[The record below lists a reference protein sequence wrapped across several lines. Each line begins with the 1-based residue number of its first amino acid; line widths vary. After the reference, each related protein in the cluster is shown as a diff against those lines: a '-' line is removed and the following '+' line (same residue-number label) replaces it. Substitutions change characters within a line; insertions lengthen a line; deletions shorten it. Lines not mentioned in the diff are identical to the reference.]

1 MEQISFRRNDVIFR
15 QGDPADCMYAVRSG
29 AVAVVLDCG
38 GPDETKLTELRA
50 GQYLGEMGLLDSAPR
65 SATAVS
71 LSDDTVL
78 ERIAESDFQAFFDEN
93 PELLLSML
101 QQMSSRL
108 RRVTRDYAGACRPK
122 RPGRISALRSATALP
137 RHSPAMKAL
146 RPPMALTNERRGVH
160 TVNNRTFSLG
170 DIIFRQQDPSDLMYE
185 ICRGRVGIFLDYETE
200 NQKMIADLSDGQFFG
215 EMGVIEGSPRSAT
228 AVSLADGTLLRPVTE
243 DELPAFLRENPDR
256 LLALMR
262 QLSARTRE
270 RTLQYHEVCRAL
282 SAAVAAHKQGAEKD
296 PALKQELEHI
306 SQAAEKPAKKKSY
319 NPAVNTALFRYVLD
333 DLEKTEGNRELVRVG
348 FLERRRVRHLSPR
361 ELHVNPDDEFTDPN
375 IGPSDRIISEYMDLI
390 RNLQFQRAD
399 IFDEPVLVNKMK
411 AGGYMI
417 SL

>member
-78 ERIAESDFQAFFDEN
+78 ERPSLMRIPSFSSACFSRCPPACAAS
-93 PELLLSML
+93 PATMPGPAVPWPTLS
-101 QQMSSRL
+101 
-108 RRVTRDYAGACRPK
+108 RPK

-137 RHSPAMKAL
+137 RPSPAMKAL

-170 DIIFRQQDPSDLMYE
+170 DIIFRQQDPSDLVYE

-256 LLALMR
+256 LLTLMR

-333 DLEKTEGNRELVRVG
+333 ESAFSSAAGYATSLPASCMSTPMTSLPTRISGPATAS
-348 FLERRRVRHLSPR
+348 SPS
-361 ELHVNPDDEFTDPN
+361 TWT
-375 IGPSDRIISEYMDLI
+375 
-390 RNLQFQRAD
+390 
-399 IFDEPVLVNKMK
+399 
-411 AGGYMI
+411 
-417 SL
+417 

>member
-1 MEQISFRRNDVIFR
+1 
-15 QGDPADCMYAVRSG
+15 
-29 AVAVVLDCG
+29 
-38 GPDETKLTELRA
+38 
-50 GQYLGEMGLLDSAPR
+50 
-65 SATAVS
+65 
-71 LSDDTVL
+71 
-78 ERIAESDFQAFFDEN
+78 
-93 PELLLSML
+93 
-101 QQMSSRL
+101 
-108 RRVTRDYAGACRPK
+108 
-122 RPGRISALRSATALP
+122 
-137 RHSPAMKAL
+137 MKAL
-146 RPPMALTNERRGVH
+146 RPPMTLTNERRGVH

-170 DIIFRQQDPSDLMYE
+170 DVIFRQQDPSDLVYE

-256 LLALMR
+256 LLTLMR

-282 SAAVAAHKQGAEKD
+282 SAAVAAHKQGTEKD

-333 DLEKTEGNRELVRVG
+333 DLAKTEGNRELVRVG
-348 FLERRRVRHLSPR
+348 FLERRRVRHLSP
-361 ELHVNPDDEFTDPN
+361 L
-375 IGPSDRIISEYMDLI
+375 GPSDRIISEYMDLI

-417 SL
+417 LNGHHRWAAALQRGLDRLHVQIMNPEQK

>member
-1 MEQISFRRNDVIFR
+1 
-15 QGDPADCMYAVRSG
+15 
-29 AVAVVLDCG
+29 
-38 GPDETKLTELRA
+38 
-50 GQYLGEMGLLDSAPR
+50 
-65 SATAVS
+65 
-71 LSDDTVL
+71 
-78 ERIAESDFQAFFDEN
+78 
-93 PELLLSML
+93 
-101 QQMSSRL
+101 
-108 RRVTRDYAGACRPK
+108 
-122 RPGRISALRSATALP
+122 
-137 RHSPAMKAL
+137 MKAL
-146 RPPMALTNERRGVH
+146 RPPMALTNERRGVL

-170 DIIFRQQDPSDLMYE
+170 DIIFRQQDPSDLVYE

-282 SAAVAAHKQGAEKD
+282 SAAVAAHKQGTEKD

-348 FLERRRVRHLSPR
+348 FLER
-361 ELHVNPDDEFTDPN
+361 PN

-399 IFDEPVLVNKMK
+399 IFDEPVLVNRMK

-417 SL
+417 LNGHHRWAAALQRGLDRLHVQIMNPEQK

>member
-1 MEQISFRRNDVIFR
+1 
-15 QGDPADCMYAVRSG
+15 
-29 AVAVVLDCG
+29 
-38 GPDETKLTELRA
+38 
-50 GQYLGEMGLLDSAPR
+50 
-65 SATAVS
+65 
-71 LSDDTVL
+71 
-78 ERIAESDFQAFFDEN
+78 
-93 PELLLSML
+93 
-101 QQMSSRL
+101 
-108 RRVTRDYAGACRPK
+108 
-122 RPGRISALRSATALP
+122 
-137 RHSPAMKAL
+137 MKAL
-146 RPPMALTNERRGVH
+146 RPPMALTNERRGVL
-160 TVNNRTFSLG
+160 TVNNKTFSLG
-170 DIIFRQQDPSDLMYE
+170 DVIFCQQDPSDLVYE

-243 DELPAFLRENPDR
+243 DGLPAFLCENPDR
-256 LLALMR
+256 LLNLMR

-270 RTLQYHEVCRAL
+270 RTIQYHEVCRAL

-319 NPAVNTALFRYVLD
+319 NPAVNTALFRYVVD

-348 FLERRRVRHLSPR
+348 FLERRRVRYLSPR

-399 IFDEPVLVNKMK
+399 IFDEPVLVNRMK

-417 SL
+417 LNGHHRWAAALQRGLDRLHVQIMNPEQK

>member
-1 MEQISFRRNDVIFR
+1 M
-15 QGDPADCMYAVRSG
+15 
-29 AVAVVLDCG
+29 
-38 GPDETKLTELRA
+38 
-50 GQYLGEMGLLDSAPR
+50 
-65 SATAVS
+65 
-71 LSDDTVL
+71 
-78 ERIAESDFQAFFDEN
+78 
-93 PELLLSML
+93 
-101 QQMSSRL
+101 
-108 RRVTRDYAGACRPK
+108 
-122 RPGRISALRSATALP
+122 
-137 RHSPAMKAL
+137 
-146 RPPMALTNERRGVH
+146 

-170 DIIFRQQDPSDLMYE
+170 DVIFRQQDPSDLVYE

-200 NQKMIADLSDGQFFG
+200 NQKMIADLSAGQFFG
-215 EMGVIEGSPRSAT
+215 EMGVIEASPRSAT

-256 LLALMR
+256 LLTLMR

-306 SQAAEKPAKKKSY
+306 SQAAEKRTKKKSY

-390 RNLQFQRAD
+390 RNLQFQHSD
-399 IFDEPVLVNKMK
+399 IFDEPVLVNRMK

-417 SL
+417 LNGHHRWAAALQRGLDRLHVQLMNPEQK